1 MSNKTPIKVIKRDQ
15 PKPQSTIKKNDKK
28 IATAKLTARDAV
40 ATVTG
45 WVNEFQQKRREET
58 KEALKKFFADAVPPM
73 AEANCSNC

>member
-15 PKPQSTIKKNDKK
+15 QKTLTIIKKNDKK
-28 IATAKLTARDAV
+28 IVTAKSAARDAV

-58 KEALKKFFADAVPPM
+58 KEAFKILFADISQQTAD
-73 AEANCSNC
+73 AGCTNC